1 MNIKNLLFIILFSF
15 SFSQV
20 RMSYELD
27 GKFEN
32 NSSDGAFLLGYDH
45 MMFKQKNINSG
56 VGVELSVTE
65 SPENM
70 RFNSLYSIV
79 NYNVEETWNLYSKLG
94 LSYCEDNTGILSE
107 NTGLFLGVGINYY
120 FKEKFH
126 IELGYHTSYIDGYEH
141 SRFVYSLIKHF
152 EFDND

>member
-56 VGVELSVTE
+56 VGLEISVTE
-65 SPENM
+65 SPDNM
-70 RFNSLYSIV
+70 RFNSLYSIPVV
-79 NYNVEETWNLYSKLG
+79 NF
-94 LSYCEDNTGILSE
+94 I
-107 NTGLFLGVGINYY
+107 FL
-120 FKEKFH
+120 
-126 IELGYHTSYIDGYEH
+126 
-141 SRFVYSLIKHF
+141 
-152 EFDND
+152 

>member
-1 MNIKNLLFIILFSF
+1 MNIKNLLFIILFAF

-20 RMSYELD
+20 HMSYELN

-32 NSSDGAFLLGYDH
+32 NSSDGAFLVGYNH
-45 MMFKQKNINSG
+45 MMFKQKNVNSG
-56 VGVELSVTE
+56 IGVEFSVTE

-94 LSYCEDNTGILSE
+94 LSYCEDNTGILSK
-107 NTGLFLGVGINYY
+107 NTGLFLGVGVNYY

-126 IELGYHTSYIDGYEH
+126 IELDIIHHILMDMNILDL
-141 SRFVYSLIKHF
+141 FIL
-152 EFDND
+152 